1 MKKKP
6 LVTMRR
12 RRETRARPIVDRLIW
27 VFALSL
33 VVLVLTLA
41 VRSVQHRS
49 ALVAWRGSLEEGST
63 TGPWPAW
70 QPAWPSLPKRPS
82 RTNVIMGDLSGPY
95 AFAALNS
102 ESLRSIPCYCGCRRE
117 GHESVLN
124 CFVKGFTAGGTP
136 IWTDHAFTCQ
146 TCVNILL
153 ETSRMSQRGMS
164 LRAIREAIDNL
175 HGGLFSRSTAT
186 PLPK

>member
-6 LVTMRR
+6 ILTMRLR
-12 RRETRARPIVDRLIW
+12 RNAQARPMVNRLIW
-27 VFALSL
+27 VLAVSL
-33 VVLVLTLA
+33 VVLVVALA
-41 VRSVQHRS
+41 VRSAQHRS
-49 ALVAWRGSLEEGST
+49 ALVAWRRSLEAGST
-63 TGPWPAW
+63 PTPWPAW
-70 QPAWPSLPKRPS
+70 QAAWPPLERPS
-82 RTNVIMGDLSGPY
+82 RTNAIMGDLSGPY

-102 ESLRSIPCYCGCRRE
+102 DSLRFIPCYCGCRRE

-124 CFVKGFTAGGTP
+124 CFVKGFTARGTP

-146 TCVNILL
+146 TCVNIVV
-153 ETSRMSQRGMS
+153 ETSRMLQRGMS
-164 LRAIREAIDNL
+164 LRAIREAIDNH